1 MLICR
6 QWLTFPL
13 YEMWKKILRFFFLGI
28 GQRYLHIMYQNFQ
41 SRAVNLG
48 SALHCGKAF
57 NFLLVTSHNLKDF
70 GISPL
75 ESGKGTFRI
84 CAIKTYISTY
94 SPFERNFFKNSLL
107 HRYYGYVAQCDFQF
121 KK

>member
-1 MLICR
+1 MEKD
-6 QWLTFPL
+6 TDV
-13 YEMWKKILRFFFLGI
+13 FFLRDRSKISSHNVPGFSQELSI
-28 GQRYLHIMYQNFQ
+28 LE
-41 SRAVNLG
+41 